1 MFINENYVAIIF
13 KLINFAALIGLI
25 TFFFKKYAKKDI
37 LCLIDQEKTTHNELL
52 ATQRILESKQ
62 HDLDDIIKQ
71 EYRACEQFKATIDEW
86 KKVVL
91 DEKNTQEKEQA
102 VLLDN
107 LKQRHAQL
115 VLHKNNTRIQNA
127 TLDIAINTL
136 NLSLAD
142 NFKTS
147 QAGTDY
153 LDGIIRFMN
162 ERASL

>member
-102 VLLDN
+102 VLLD
-107 LKQRHAQL
+107 
-115 VLHKNNTRIQNA
+115 KNNTRIQNA

-162 ERASL
+162 ERASS